1 MGELWRTQGVA
12 ATPERRDY
20 SYSKGQAQFQR
31 VKKRGR
37 NCSCVSWVAGP
48 PRSGSWFFTVSLS
61 FRSMEKLV
69 DRFRTVRQPPVW
81 VYLLLAVVT
90 TISFAVSFPVGLDV
104 VEGIAIEGLYLVFAA
119 VIGIPIRRLEI
130 GVLEIG
136 WLVFLWGRY
145 IDFLD
150 ELLVEPEPLVEP
162 YLSGLFMVVSFAIL
176 IAGSFTLLEERR
188 RDLELLSARNEELE
202 LKNTAIE
209 EAPIGITIAD
219 MTEAEEPLI
228 SVNQGF
234 TRMTGYAVE
243 KTIGRNCRF
252 LQGEDTSNEP
262 VRRMRE
268 AIDSGESV
276 QVTLRNYRKDGTRF
290 WNEIT
295 LAPLERNG
303 AVPNYVGF
311 QQDVTERVEYEQQ
324 LQAQRDNLHLL
335 SQMVRHDIRNDLQ
348 IIQMNV
354 ELLADHVSDDG
365 EDIIETVEARTR
377 NAIDLTTTARELSE
391 TMLDDERAQKR
402 TSLTDAVGGQIEEVQ
417 STFEDAVVERDGRF
431 PDVTVAADEML
442 DSVFRN
448 LLKNA
453 IQHNDSDT
461 PRVTVSVT
469 ADGEH
474 ATVRIADNGPGIPD
488 DRKAD
493 IFQKGEKGLESEGTG
508 IGTHLVETLVTQYGG
523 EVWVEDN
530 DPEGAVFVVE
540 LPLAE

>member
-1 MGELWRTQGVA
+1 
-12 ATPERRDY
+12 
-20 SYSKGQAQFQR
+20 
-31 VKKRGR
+31 
-37 NCSCVSWVAGP
+37 
-48 PRSGSWFFTVSLS
+48 
-61 FRSMEKLV
+61 MEKLV

-119 VIGIPIRRLEI
+119 VIGILIRRLEI

-219 MTEAEEPLI
+219 MTEADEPLI

-234 TRMTGYAVE
+234 TRMTGYEVE

-295 LAPLERNG
+295 LAPLERDG